1 MRKRIPIAILSA
13 VLILSLSACQCAAEK
28 GGVSR
33 LQDQHEKLF
42 VKYAAYVEADPKLKT
57 RADKDDELKL
67 LQSLRDITSSLKRS
81 LGD

>member
-1 MRKRIPIAILSA
+1 MKRKISLAIVSVVI
-13 VLILSLSACQCAAEK
+13 VLTLSACACTAEK
-28 GGVSR
+28 GAVSR

-67 LQSLRDITSSLKRS
+67 LQSLRDITTSLRKS